1 MSLLI
6 IMNIDFNFMITITD
20 IILFLT
26 FLGLLWYAWETKSMK
41 KATQKSTEYLEY
53 QTRPTAFFLLFRSL
67 RYVKNT
73 SNFLVKFY
81 FKMSANGNILNDNYW
96 TDNKNGPLY
105 IYPGAGYMQYP
116 SAFEIDKLI
125 TGKIKIEYR
134 VVPSHIND
142 TGLYKDNQIIEWKY
156 DNESKK
162 WRGPNGISE
171 EGVLSF
177 LPKKTQYRLI
187 KTFPELTKEYP
198 SLFPTEMG
206 QGNIRKRP

>member
-1 MSLLI
+1 MWELGLGLAIEIWHFYKLSIVEL
-6 IMNIDFNFMITITD
+6 MTA
-20 IILFLT
+20 IILWFTAIVILQYT
-26 FLGLLWYAWETKSMK
+26 KETYWLKQIQNK
-41 KATQKSTEYLEY
+41 QIKETRKSTKYLEY

-67 RYVKNT
+67 MYVKNT

-187 KTFPELTKEYP
+187 KTFPELTKE
-198 SLFPTEMG
+198 
-206 QGNIRKRP
+206 

>member
-1 MSLLI
+1 MKSLLKK
-6 IMNIDFNFMITITD
+6 ITIPMVVYLLLGVIIFCGIQETSNK
-20 IILFLT
+20 ILFAT
-26 FLGLLWYAWETKSMK
+26 FLALLWYTWETRKSAK
-41 KATQKSTEYLEY
+41 YLEY

-67 RYVKNT
+67 MYVKNT

-81 FKMSANGNILNDNYW
+81 FKMSANGNVLNDNYW
-96 TDNKNGPLY
+96 IDNKKGPLY

-125 TGKIKIEYR
+125 TGKIKIEYQ

-142 TGLYKDNQIIEWKY
+142 TGLYKDNQIIEWEY

-177 LPKKTQYRLI
+177 LPKETQYGLI

-198 SLFPTEMG
+198 SLFPTET
-206 QGNIRKRP
+206 RRE